1 MKKRRFRE
9 MKLEKKKCKRKRNNF
24 VFVPTMLYFWNFQRK
39 KKSICGALARSQ
51 FTLMDFVEYVRH
63 H

>member
-39 KKSICGALARSQ
+39 KKFLFAGRLHVVSSR
-51 FTLMDFVEYVRH
+51 
-63 H
+63 